1 MKSEEFAT
9 AIIIIFLAVLAIAA
23 VVYWYRH
30 QRLLKERAEIMR
42 DAIRHRDFSFRLPTR
57 GLFFGEKALQEVL
70 NDMGQEVQK
79 LVAHSEVESWQRLTR
94 VLTHEIMNATAPIQ
108 SISQAYLKNPDIKD
122 SPYEEGIRAIHDTS
136 TGLVA
141 FVESYR
147 KLTQLQEPVI
157 SDVNMLGFCKQIAT
171 LYPQLKWNID
181 IPADFVLQADENL
194 LRQVFINLTKNAIEA
209 EAKAISLTPI
219 PSPRRGE
226 TSGRK
231 ASLLGGRFEGG
242 LLFSNDGH
250 VIPLDVAQEIFIPFF
265 TTKQTGTGIGLSLS
279 RQILMRQGMTIS
291 LAENPLRGY
300 NVTFVIEKA

>member
-1 MKSEEFAT
+1 MT
-9 AIIIIFLAVLAIAA
+9 PIIIITVVIA
-23 VVYWYRH
+23 VVALASFYWYRH
-30 QRLLKERAEIMR
+30 QCLLRERAEIMR

-70 NDMGQEVQK
+70 NDMGQEIQK
-79 LVAHSEVESWQRLTR
+79 LVAHSEVESWQKLTR
-94 VLTHEIMNATAPIQ
+94 VLTHEIMNATTPIQ
-108 SISQAYLKNPDIKD
+108 SISQAYLK
-122 SPYEEGIRAIHDTS
+122 SPEIQGSPFEEGIRAISDTS
-136 TGLVA
+136 AGLA
-141 FVESYR
+141 TFVDSYR

-157 SDVNMLGFCKQIAT
+157 ADVNMLAFCKQIAT
-171 LYPQLKWNID
+171 LYPQLQWNID

-209 EAKAISLTPI
+209 NAKTIGIKGTP
-219 PSPRRGE
+219 PKGE
-226 TSGRK
+226 Q
-231 ASLLGGRFEGG
+231 GGGFI
-242 LLFSNDGH
+242 FSNDGH

-300 NVTFVIEKA
+300 NVTFVIEKS

>member
-1 MKSEEFAT
+1 MIP
-9 AIIIIFLAVLAIAA
+9 IIIITIVVVCVALVLF
-23 VVYWYRH
+23 YWYRH
-30 QRLLKERAEIMR
+30 QLLLKERAEIMR

-57 GLFFGEKALQEVL
+57 GLFFGEKALQEAL
-70 NDMGQEVQK
+70 NDMGQEIQK

-171 LYPQLKWNID
+171 LYPDLRWNID
-181 IPADFVLQADENL
+181 IPADLILPADENL

-209 EAKAISLTPI
+209 EAKTIGIKA
-219 PSPRRGE
+219 PS
-226 TSGRK
+226 TSPF
-231 ASLLGGRFEGG
+231 GGV
-242 LLFSNDGH
+242 LYVSNDGH
-250 VIPLDVAQEIFIPFF
+250 VIPLDVAQEIFVPFF
-265 TTKQTGTGIGLSLS
+265 TTKQNGSGIGLSLS
-279 RQILMRQGMTIS
+279 RQILMMQGMTLG
-291 LAENPLRGY
+291 LAESPQRDY
-300 NVTFVIEKA
+300 NVTFVIEKN

>member
-9 AIIIIFLAVLAIAA
+9 AIIIVCLIVAIAAIAA

-30 QRLLKERAEIMR
+30 QRLLRERAEIMR

-57 GLFFGEKALQEVL
+57 GLFFGEKALQEAL
-70 NDMGQEVQK
+70 NDMGQEIQK
-79 LVAHSEVESWQRLTR
+79 LVAHSEVESWQKLTR

-108 SISQAYLKNPDIKD
+108 SISQAYLKRSDIKD
-122 SPYEEGIRAIHDTS
+122 SPYEEGIRAINDTS
-136 TGLVA
+136 AGLAA

-157 SDVNMLGFCKQIAT
+157 ADVNMLAFCKQIAT
-171 LYPQLKWNID
+171 LYPQLQWNID

-194 LRQVFINLTKNAIEA
+194 LRQVFINLT

-279 RQILMRQGMTIS
+279 RQILIRQGMTIS

>member
-1 MKSEEFAT
+1 MIP
-9 AIIIIFLAVLAIAA
+9 IIIITVVLAGVAL
-23 VVYWYRH
+23 VLFYWYRH
-30 QRLLKERAEIMR
+30 QRLLRERAEIMR
-42 DAIRHRDFSFRLPTR
+42 DAIRHRDFSFQLPTH
-57 GLFFGEKALQEVL
+57 GLFFGEKALQEAL
-70 NDMGQEVQK
+70 NDMGQEIQK
-79 LVAHSEVESWQRLTR
+79 LVAHSEVESWQKLTR
-94 VLTHEIMNATAPIQ
+94 VLTHEIMNATTPIQ
-108 SISQAYLKNPDIKD
+108 SISQAYLKIPEIQG
-122 SPYEEGIRAIHDTS
+122 SPFEEGIRAINDTS
-136 TGLVA
+136 AGLA
-141 FVESYR
+141 TFVESYR

-157 SDVNMLGFCKQIAT
+157 ADVNMLAFCKQIAT
-171 LYPQLKWNID
+171 LYPQLQWNID

-209 EAKAISLTPI
+209 EAKKISLTPI

-231 ASLLGGRFEGG
+231 ASLLGGRFEWG

-279 RQILMRQGMTIS
+279 RQILMKQGMTIS

-300 NVTFVIEKA
+300 NVTFVIERS

>member
-1 MKSEEFAT
+1 MIP
-9 AIIIIFLAVLAIAA
+9 IIIITVVLAGLALILF
-23 VVYWYRH
+23 YWYRH
-30 QRLLKERAEIMR
+30 QCLLRERAQIMR

-57 GLFFGEKALQEVL
+57 GLFFGEKALQEAL
-70 NDMGQEVQK
+70 NDMGQEIQK
-79 LVAHSEVESWQRLTR
+79 LVAHSE
-94 VLTHEIMNATAPIQ
+94 
-108 SISQAYLKNPDIKD
+108 SISQAYLKRSDIKD
-122 SPYEEGIRAIHDTS
+122 SPYEEGIRAINDTS
-136 TGLVA
+136 AGLA
-141 FVESYR
+141 TFVESYR

-157 SDVNMLGFCKQIAT
+157 ADVNMLSFCKQIAT
-171 LYPQLKWNID
+171 LYPDLQWNID

-209 EAKAISLTPI
+209 EAKKISLAPN

-231 ASLLGGRFEGG
+231 ASLLGGRFGGG